1 MKFTYNP
8 RVIKQLGTELI
19 TSDSVAITELIK
31 NSYDAKASIVNIIF
45 LDHIDRITEQILI
58 ASVPDIVLKE
68 LSNEN
73 SNLILIEDNGTGM
86 DELRLRKGFFEI
98 GSDIKKSIHDNILTH
113 DSDVILGN
121 KGIGRLSAQRLSP
134 ILFVETTT
142 ESCDEIKL
150 IRIDWSELESD
161 SLAEAKEWIIP
172 KTNHISYTRLWL
184 TGLPSDPLDFSKFFR
199 RVEEQSK
206 DLFGSPYGPKKTYY
220 KIEEDILSKL
230 NFLYSPFEV
239 ETNPI
244 CLKTKYNSENICTDF
259 NKDNLKI
266 AESLHKFKIGT
277 NNNGEFVLS
286 IELDIKPWFIQRIH
300 YNEVGDS
307 LFQDFKKEATYYS
320 NLLAEYKEQRYNVS
334 LKDDVKIDSY
344 LRRKLKKENPKISAD
359 ELEKQIEDNL
369 SYLNQISP
377 IMGEIYSFKRDR
389 RMLEMAYSSAKEN
402 GHINDDS
409 KLNDIK
415 AFLEAYNGV
424 KLYRNGFRIANL
436 GDKSSDW
443 LKLQQKRTTG
453 QQFYR
458 FELGNALGYVKI
470 NDPKQQ
476 YISETSSRE
485 DITDKPNK
493 LALSDILDYIFNEC
507 FYSLTRSAV
516 EITKDI
522 LNEKGLIP
530 KNKSEDIVKESIS
543 TKEILAAAEKNL
555 NAFSAAFK
563 VIRENKDLDSD
574 EKISTVKTMLDSVDG
589 LAQTLGGS
597 LHNSFKALKAADTIL
612 AIAHQEKKRIEV
624 ETYNNYKLMANGL
637 VTEVITHELHSL
649 IQDERSV
656 DYEDKIDKVKQYLFE
671 QNNPSLYRDNLHP
684 VKQRIDQISH
694 KMSELQQFY
703 NFLEKTF
710 VYSGKTDDFEQQNL
724 KSFLELFAERNRARL
739 DKNKIET
746 DFIEADRFFSIPRGA
761 FMHMFYNLFDNSIYW
776 IGERQSKAIYDKSFS
791 RTEKD
796 KITVR
801 IKDENSFQYFDSGT
815 GVLDKYQHTLFQPLV
830 SGKENGRGMGMYIV
844 RKFLESFDARI
855 ELLNNRNEYGNRY
868 IFEVTFNYRAE

>member
-1 MKFTYNP
+1 M
-8 RVIKQLGTELI
+8 
-19 TSDSVAITELIK
+19 
-31 NSYDAKASIVNIIF
+31 
-45 LDHIDRITEQILI
+45 
-58 ASVPDIVLKE
+58 
-68 LSNEN
+68 
-73 SNLILIEDNGTGM
+73 
-86 DELRLRKGFFEI
+86 
-98 GSDIKKSIHDNILTH
+98 
-113 DSDVILGN
+113 
-121 KGIGRLSAQRLSP
+121 
-134 ILFVETTT
+134 
-142 ESCDEIKL
+142 
-150 IRIDWSELESD
+150 
-161 SLAEAKEWIIP
+161 
-172 KTNHISYTRLWL
+172 
-184 TGLPSDPLDFSKFFR
+184 
-199 RVEEQSK
+199 
-206 DLFGSPYGPKKTYY
+206 
-220 KIEEDILSKL
+220 
-230 NFLYSPFEV
+230 
-239 ETNPI
+239 
-244 CLKTKYNSENICTDF
+244 
-259 NKDNLKI
+259 
-266 AESLHKFKIGT
+266 
-277 NNNGEFVLS
+277 
-286 IELDIKPWFIQRIH
+286 
-300 YNEVGDS
+300 
-307 LFQDFKKEATYYS
+307 
-320 NLLAEYKEQRYNVS
+320 
-334 LKDDVKIDSY
+334 KDDVKIDSY

-377 IMGEIYSFKRDR
+377 IMGEIYSFKRDL

-522 LNEKGLIP
+522 LNENGLIP

-597 LHNSFKALKAADTIL
+597 LQNSFKALKAADTIL

-624 ETYNNYKLMANGL
+624 ETYNNYKLMTNGL

-649 IQDERSV
+649 IQDEHSV

-671 QNNPSLYRDNLHP
+671 QNNPSLYRDNLYP

-739 DKNKIET
+739 GKNKIET

-796 KITVR
+796 KITVH

-855 ELLNNRNEYGNRY
+855 ELLSNRNEYGNRY

>member
-31 NSYDAKASIVNIIF
+31 NSYDAKASIVNILF
-45 LDHIDRITEQILI
+45 LDDIDRITEQALI
-58 ASVPDIVLKE
+58 ASVPDIVIKE

-98 GSDIKKSIHDNILTH
+98 GSDIKKSIHDNIQTR
-113 DSDVILGN
+113 DSDIILGN

-150 IRIDWSELESD
+150 IRIDWQKLESD

-172 KTNHISYTRLWL
+172 KTNRISYTRLWL
-184 TGLPSDPLDFSKFFR
+184 TGLPSNPLDFSKFFR

-206 DLFGSPYGPKKTYY
+206 DLFGSRYGPKKTYY

-230 NFLYSPFEV
+230 NFLYSPFEI

-244 CLKTKYNSENICTDF
+244 CLKIKYNSENICTDF

-277 NNNGEFVLS
+277 NNKGELVLS

-307 LFQDFKKEATYYS
+307 LFQDFKKESTYYS
-320 NLLAEYKEQRYNVS
+320 NLLIEYKEQRYNVS
-334 LKDDVKIDSY
+334 LRDEIRIDSY
-344 LRRKLKKENPKISAD
+344 LRKKLKKENPKISGE

-369 SYLNQISP
+369 LYLNQISP

-522 LNEKGLIP
+522 LNEKSLIP

-574 EKISTVKTMLDSVDG
+574 EKISTVKTILDSVDG

-671 QNNPSLYRDNLHP
+671 QNNPSLYRDNLYP

-724 KSFLELFAERNRARL
+724 KSFLELFAERNKARL
-739 DKNKIET
+739 DKNKIGT

-776 IGERQSKAIYDKSFS
+776 IGERQSKAIYDKSFY
-791 RTEKD
+791 RAEKD

-855 ELLNNRNEYGNRY
+855 ELLNDRNEYGNRY